1 MTIKQQ
7 GGIFG
12 RNPTFN
18 DVEVDGTLT
27 IDGSAV
33 PAPTDILTSSDIGV
47 TVQGYDADT
56 AKLDVS
62 QSFSAEQKFNNG
74 AVFNEDGND
83 VDFRIESD
91 TDPYAFFLDG
101 ANGQTRLGSPLHNS
115 SFSNFNICDTAP
127 TITFK
132 NGSAASADDVLGEIR
147 VFSADGGTGLFDNR
161 YGSSIKFKAE
171 GSSNTYHQPT
181 YISFETNDSGASS
194 NILERVRITS
204 SGNVDLKTGNLVIGT
219 SGQGIDF
226 SATSG
231 TGTSELFDDYEEG
244 TWTPQ
249 DSGASDIGSG
259 TYTKVGR
266 LVTLHGLITSNSVST
281 TTIGNLPFTIGTAY
295 YGGFWTRN
303 YGGDTVSNSQNC
315 RIVALSG
322 SALSLKTNVTTGTD
336 ANFTFTTD
344 AAGTVRTSFTAMYE
358 V

>member
-18 DVEVDGTLT
+18 EVDVQTNVSFSDNAKALFGN
-27 IDGSAV
+27 
-33 PAPTDILTSSDIGV
+33 SSD
-47 TVQGYDADT
+47 
-56 AKLDVS
+56 L
-62 QSFSAEQKFNNG
+62 
-74 AVFNEDGND
+74 AV
-83 VDFRIESD
+83 
-91 TDPYAFFLDG
+91 Y
-101 ANGQTRLGSPLHNS
+101 H
-115 SFSNFNICDTAP
+115 
-127 TITFK
+127 
-132 NGSAASADDVLGEIR
+132 NGSNSIIEDTGSGNLFIQGTHVYIKDASGNNFARFYDN
-147 VFSADGGTGLFDNR
+147 GTGGQIRL
-161 YGSSIKFKAE
+161 
-171 GSSNTYHQPT
+171 YHDA
-181 YISFETNDSGASS
+181 SKVFETN
-194 NILERVRITS
+194 S
-204 SGNVDLKTGNLVIGT
+204 SGISITGNVAVT
-219 SGQGIDF
+219 SGNGIDF

-295 YGGFWTRN
+295 YGGFWTRT